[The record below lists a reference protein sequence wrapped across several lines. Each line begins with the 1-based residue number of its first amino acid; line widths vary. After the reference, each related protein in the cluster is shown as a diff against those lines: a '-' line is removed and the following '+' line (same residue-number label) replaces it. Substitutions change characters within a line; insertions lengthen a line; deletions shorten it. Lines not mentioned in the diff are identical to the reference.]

1 MSEARVVMPRVS
13 EAIDD
18 SYVVEW
24 MVAVGGSVAVDQVLL
39 RVETDKAIVDIP
51 STVAGTL
58 TEQLVKV
65 DDEITTGAEV
75 AVIETA

>member
-24 MVAVGGSVAVDQVLL
+24 MVAVGETVAEGQVLL

-51 STVAGTL
+51 STASGRLVQQLAG
-58 TEQLVKV
+58 V
-65 DDEITTGAEV
+65 DDEIHTGNDV
-75 AVIETA
+75 AVVETD

>member
-1 MSEARVVMPRVS
+1 MTEARVVMPRVS
-13 EAIDD
+13 EAIDE
-18 SYVVEW
+18 SFVVEW
-24 MVAVGGSVAVDQVLL
+24 MVAVGGSVVVDQVLL

-51 STVAGTL
+51 STLAGTL

-75 AVIETA
+75 AIIATS

>member
-1 MSEARVVMPRVS
+1 MTEARVTMPRVS

-24 MVAVGGSVAVDQVLL
+24 LVAVGDTVAENDVLL
-39 RVETDKAIVDIP
+39 KVETDKAIVDIP
-51 STVAGTL
+51 STVSGRL
-58 TEQLVKV
+58 VQQLVGV
-65 DDEITTGAEV
+65 DDEITTGTDV

>member
-24 MVAVGGSVAVDQVLL
+24 MVEVGGAVAVDQVLL

>member
-1 MSEARVVMPRVS
+1 MSETRVVMPRVS

-24 MVAVGGSVAVDQVLL
+24 MVEVGGTVAEGGVLL

-51 STVAGTL
+51 STASGRLVQ
-58 TEQLVKV
+58 QLAAV
-65 DDEITTGAEV
+65 DDEIHTGNDI
-75 AVIETA
+75 AVIETD

>member
-24 MVAVGGSVAVDQVLL
+24 MVSVGETVAEGQVLL

-51 STVAGTL
+51 STASGRLVQQLAG
-58 TEQLVKV
+58 V
-65 DDEITTGAEV
+65 DDEIHTGNDV
-75 AVIETA
+75 AVVETD

>member
-24 MVAVGGSVAVDQVLL
+24 MVPVGGSVAVDQVLL

-75 AVIETA
+75 AVIATA

>member
-24 MVAVGGSVAVDQVLL
+24 MVAVGATVAEGDVLL

-51 STVAGTL
+51 STVSGRLVQQLAG
-58 TEQLVKV
+58 V
-65 DDEITTGAEV
+65 DDEIHTGNDI
-75 AVIETA
+75 AVIETE